1 MHLGLASNDV
11 EAVNAF
17 KQFLDKKFKLKDLGT
32 LKYFLCLEVA
42 RTTKGLSLCQ
52 RKYTLELLFDIGL
65 LASKPANI
73 PME

>member
-11 EAVNAF
+11 DAVNAF